1 MSTQNP
7 DIKLPVFIAAGW
19 GLGTVVPS
27 VMYNVTNFF
36 LMPFMTDMLGI
47 AAGTAGVIYTLSKL
61 YDAVTDPAM
70 GVISD
75 KTKSRWGRQRP
86 YLVLGALVCAAS
98 LVALFAPP
106 ESIVAENA
114 VLYMFFA
121 LILYSTGYTI
131 FNVPYLA
138 MPAEMTQNYHERSFL
153 MSWRVGAIQVSQ
165 VAALIASS
173 FLLSWLGGGRDA
185 YASVG
190 WICATIV
197 VIAGVISF
205 KMTEKAHFHEVPQ
218 GPKPTFKEQ
227 LRSVLSN
234 LPFAQLIG
242 IKFFM
247 LLANSFTFGSF
258 VYFVTRVLQQP
269 FTTLGFM
276 TATSTATAALSI
288 PIWLKVS
295 RSVGKRNALIG
306 ACAILA
312 CTALSWLLAGSD
324 EPLALVLLR
333 PAFTG
338 IAAAGILTIGQSMLP
353 DTIEYDRRRTG
364 LERAGVFAGIYT
376 TAEKMAFAFGPILT
390 GFLLQSMGYVS
401 GTAGLATEQ
410 PESAITAIY
419 IAMGIA
425 PAVCLVFA
433 IALLTFYK
441 LDENTLKS
449 TTREGAAP
457 AE

>member
-1 MSTQNP
+1 MSFKP
-7 DIKLPVFIAAGW
+7 EVGVRLPIIIAIGW

-27 VMYNVTNFF
+27 VMYNITNFF
-36 LMPFMTDMLGI
+36 LMQFMTDMLGI
-47 AAGTAGVIYTLSKL
+47 AAGTAGLVYTLSKL
-61 YDAVTDPAM
+61 YDAVTDPVM

-75 KTKSRWGRQRP
+75 KTKTRWGRQRP
-86 YLVLGALVCAAS
+86 YLILGALVSAAS

-106 ESIVAENA
+106 AGVTGGTA
-114 VLYMFFA
+114 VWYMFFA

-153 MSWRVGAIQVSQ
+153 MSWRVGAIQISQ

-173 FLLSWLGGGRDA
+173 FLLSALGGGREA
-185 YASVG
+185 YAIVG
-190 WICATIV
+190 WIVASIV
-197 VIAGVISF
+197 VLAGLTSF
-205 KMTEKAHFHEVPQ
+205 KMTEKAPFNEVPQ

-227 LRSVLSN
+227 LRSVATN
-234 LPFAQLIG
+234 IPFAQLVG

-247 LLANSFTFGSF
+247 LLANSFTFGTL
-258 VYFVTRVLQQP
+258 VYFVLRVLDQP

-276 TATSTATAALSI
+276 TTVSTITAALAI
-288 PIWLKVS
+288 PVWLKVS
-295 RSVGKRNALIG
+295 RKVGKRHALIAACIILGLTG
-306 ACAILA
+306 A
-312 CTALSWLLAGSD
+312 SWLLAD
-324 EPLALVLLR
+324 ANEPFALILLR
-333 PAFTG
+333 PVFTG

-390 GFLLQSMGYVS
+390 GVLLQSMGYIS
-401 GTAGLATEQ
+401 GTQGVATEQ

-419 IAMGIA
+419 LAMGVA
-425 PAVCLVFA
+425 PGVCLTGA
-433 IALLTFYK
+433 ILILLFYK
-441 LDENTLKS
+441 LDEETLKGTS
-449 TTREGAAP
+449 RQAAA